1 MRCSESAITEPLA
14 GTAPLARWWWL
25 IEVPGAW
32 GRDAVA
38 DCRVAAVR
46 TLASTSARRVL
57 LIRRAGRHPAA
68 DDATLRVW
76 FAGGLPGDPPTRVVD
91 ADPRD
96 IASWPDEG
104 PPHARPDPLSPVLAV
119 CTNSSRDLCC
129 GIDGRALIT
138 ALSAAGAE
146 GVWECSHLGG
156 HRFAPTALHVPT
168 GLVYGRLTDAVARRL
183 LDAGPDEASAPWLRG
198 RSALDPPAQAA
209 EIALLRQGVRPD
221 PTLVQVNVTADE
233 AVVTFAGTPPVHLQR
248 EAGPSRSVSCG
259 RDAEASRPWLPSG
272 RA

>member
-57 LIRRAGRHPAA
+57 LIRRPGRHPAA
-68 DDATLRVW
+68 NDATLRVW
-76 FAGGLPGDPPTRVVD
+76 FAGGLPGDPPTRVAVA
-91 ADPRD
+91 ADPEE
-96 IASWPDEG
+96 ILSWPDAG
-104 PPHARPDPLSPVLAV
+104 PPRALPDPLAPVLAV

-129 GIDGRALIT
+129 GIDGRALVT
-138 ALSAAGAE
+138 ALSTAGTDR
-146 GVWECSHLGG
+146 VWECSHLGG

-168 GLVYGRLTDAVARRL
+168 GLVYGRLPVEVAQRL
-183 LDAGPDEASAPWLRG
+183 VDVGPDTHSASWLRG
-198 RSALDPPAQAA
+198 RSALDAPAQAA
-209 EIALLRQGVRPD
+209 EIALLRQDVHPD
-221 PTLVQVNVTADE
+221 PRVVQVDVATDE
-233 AVVTFAGTPPVHLQR
+233 AVVTFADGPPVRLR
-248 EAGPSRSVSCG
+248 LETGPSRSVSCG
-259 RDAEASRPWLPSG
+259 RDAEASRSWVPF
-272 RA
+272 